1 MKRIKLLLGFA
12 LFFQLANA
20 QQSGDLDP
28 TFGTNGVV
36 QTPIGNGSFIVDEV
50 RNVTIQPNGK
60 IIAMGSTRNG
70 TKKHVAYVRY
80 NPDGSL
86 DQSFGNGGKQIFVP
100 TSLYGNFA
108 TAAATLSD
116 GKIISCGYVFDSDN
130 TICQPLLIRM
140 NDDGTLDTSFG
151 NNGIVLA
158 DFPYSTL
165 PEKMVLQ
172 KDGKM
177 LLVGYYHDNMMTLR
191 YNPDGSI
198 DKTYGIDGVCE
209 IVIEGSANSSF
220 AKAIALQEDN
230 KVVIV
235 GMYGTHPDWKWV
247 IARINENGSLD
258 NSFGENGLKT
268 MSIGSGH
275 DFATAVQIQEDGKIV
290 VAGHSW
296 VASIPTL
303 QYDLIVLR
311 LNQDGELD
319 NTFGESGIFKK
330 NVIDGGATYVDGIV
344 LSPEGNIY
352 VAFNAVKNSISDLG
366 LLSVDKNGK
375 LNTSFGGNG
384 YTVTDLSEAA
394 DEASAIVM
402 QADGKIVLGA
412 SSFSATTGTPFVL
425 LRYLTD
431 VPSSV
436 LPMVGEEKSFV
447 VYPNPVKDVLNIEY
461 EGEFGVRI
469 FDLSGRLVLSTK
481 NTRTID
487 VKALTAGSYVIEL
500 TTEAGVLAERF
511 VKL

>member
-1 MKRIKLLLGFA
+1 MRTIKLLLASA

-36 QTPIGNGSFIVDEV
+36 ETPIGNATFLVDEV

-70 TKKHVAYVRY
+70 AQKQVAFVRY
-80 NPDGSL
+80 NSDGSL

-100 TSLYGNFA
+100 TSFYGNFA
-108 TAAATLSD
+108 TAAATLAD
-116 GKIISCGYVFDSDN
+116 GKIISCGYVFDPDN
-130 TICQPLLIRM
+130 SISQPLLIKM
-140 NDDGTLDTSFG
+140 NEDGTLDTSFG
-151 NNGIVLA
+151 NNGIILA
-158 DFPYSTL
+158 EFPYSTL
-165 PEKMVLQ
+165 PEKMLLQ

-177 LLVGYYHDNMMTLR
+177 LLAGYHNDNMMILR
-191 YNPDGSI
+191 YNPDGSL
-198 DKTYGIDGVCE
+198 DKTYGVNGLRE
-209 IVIEGSANSSF
+209 IVIEGSENSSF

-230 KVVIV
+230 KAVIV

-247 IARINENGSLD
+247 IARINEDGSLD
-258 NSFGENGLKT
+258 NSFGEGGLKT
-268 MSIGSGH
+268 MSIGAGH
-275 DFATAVQIQEDGKIV
+275 DFSTAVQIQEDGKII

-296 VASIPTL
+296 ITSLPTL
-303 QYDLIVLR
+303 QYDLVVAR
-311 LNQDGELD
+311 LNQDGSLD
-319 NTFGESGIFKK
+319 NTFGESGLFKK
-330 NVIDGGATYVDGIV
+330 NVIQGGATYANQVLLSSDGK
-344 LSPEGNIY
+344 IY
-352 VAFNAVKNSISDLG
+352 VAFSAIKNTISDLG
-366 LLSVDKNGK
+366 ILSLDKNGK
-375 LNTSFGGNG
+375 LNTSFAGNG
-384 YTVTDLSEAA
+384 YTVNDLGGA
-394 DEASAIVM
+394 DEAVTMVM
-402 QADGKIVLGA
+402 QSDGKMVVGA
-412 SSFSATTGTPFVL
+412 SSFKSGSGTPFIV

-436 LPMVGEEKSFV
+436 LPVVGEQKSFV

-481 NTRTID
+481 NIRTID

-500 TTEAGVLAERF
+500 TTEAGVLTERF